1 MSSSISEPL
10 SSFCLASATH
20 FRSFQTGMSSSFATP
35 AIVLPGVFASRTA
48 FSWYSEWKITDRFF
62 LDMMVL
68 PIVVPGA
75 SLVHSA
81 VYWLGY
87 RPELCGASVI
97 LYILV
102 ATSQN
107 VRLQRT
113 RIVLEGNNFR

>member
-1 MSSSISEPL
+1 MSSSISEPV

-48 FSWYSEWKITDRFF
+48 FSWYSEWNITDRFF

-75 SLVHSA
+75 SLVHFA
-81 VYWLGY
+81 VYRLGY
-87 RPELCGASVI
+87 SPYLQFRARTLYHIVTRPA
-97 LYILV
+97 
-102 ATSQN
+102 
-107 VRLQRT
+107 
-113 RIVLEGNNFR
+113 